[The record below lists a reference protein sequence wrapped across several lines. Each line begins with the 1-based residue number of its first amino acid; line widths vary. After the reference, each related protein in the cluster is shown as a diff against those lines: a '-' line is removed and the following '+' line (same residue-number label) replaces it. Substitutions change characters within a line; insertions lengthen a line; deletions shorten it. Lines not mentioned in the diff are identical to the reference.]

1 MADHIHA
8 PAFSLGEQTRK
19 IGELPDAVLENDNY
33 AISIAR
39 NLSNQQETLMTTE
52 TLIEAEKAQLLT
64 ISWRI

>member
-33 AISIAR
+33 AISITR
-39 NLSNQQETLMTTE
+39 NLSDQQETLTIVEM
-52 TLIEAEKAQLLT
+52 LIEAGKA
-64 ISWRI
+64 